1 MATIAL
7 LFSGLGLF
15 FIGVRGL
22 SANLV
27 PLVGRRARA
36 AFARALHG
44 RVSCAISGALAGIVT
59 QSSTA
64 VSWIIVSFVRG
75 GVLNDG
81 PALMAPTWAN
91 IGTALLPLIVAID
104 TATPAGVVIGVVG
117 FATYFRLARGERLR
131 NALEAALG
139 GALLLF
145 GMYLVSVAVGPV
157 REHLMH
163 HALWQT
169 ALEHAWLLALIGGG
183 FALAAQSS
191 SVAAA
196 IAVAAV
202 SGDLLDLGAALPLVA
217 GANLAG
223 SFNNA
228 LLIPGETTSGRV
240 VFALQVVQK
249 LAGSLLLALLA
260 CAAHVFPAEVDALL
274 AHAGPEAGGQ
284 IAVVFLLAQVGGA
297 FATALLEQ
305 PTRALLARLMPAS
318 PAETLAQP
326 AYLLREAMNDADAT
340 LDLAARELARLTAR
354 LPLLLDGVREDGDPA
369 SPPVAALKTAGD
381 SLAGTVKDYLAALLD
396 GKLNRQQVSVALL
409 LDEAAT
415 NAAALHDALAE
426 FAAEARH
433 ARGVPT
439 ARRLVEALHAIL
451 GAVADHADSLG
462 AEDPTL
468 VLGLL
473 GHRDQLMEALRL
485 RLSSQDD
492 IAPAAQNALF
502 RMTVLFERIVW
513 QARGLVN
520 DFTQVHR
527 ALEAD

>member
-27 PLVGRRARA
+27 PLVGRRART
-36 AFARALHG
+36 AFARALRG
-44 RVSCAISGALAGIVT
+44 RFSAAISGTLAGIVT

-75 GVLNDG
+75 GVLPGG
-81 PALMAPTWAN
+81 PALLAPTWSN
-91 IGTALLPLIVAID
+91 VGTALLPMIVAID
-104 TATPAGVVIGVVG
+104 TATPAGLVIGVVG
-117 FATYFRLARGERLR
+117 FATYFRLARGDRLR
-131 NALEAALG
+131 NALEAALD

-157 REHLMH
+157 RDQLMH
-163 HALWQT
+163 HHLWQM
-169 ALEHAWLLALIGGG
+169 ALDSAWLLALIGGA

-202 SGDLLDLGAALPLVA
+202 GGDLLDLGAALPLIA

-223 SFNNA
+223 SINNA
-228 LLIPGETTSGRV
+228 LLIPGETTGGRV
-240 VFALQVVQK
+240 VFALQVAQK
-249 LAGSLLLALLA
+249 MAGSLLLALLA
-260 CAAHVFPAEVDALL
+260 CAAEAFPQEVDALL
-274 AHAGPEAGGQ
+274 AYGGHDAGAQ
-284 IAVVFLLAQVGGA
+284 IAMVFLIAQIVGA
-297 FATALLEQ
+297 AAATGVEW
-305 PTRALLARLMPAS
+305 PVRELLARFMPAS

-326 AYLLREAMNDADAT
+326 AFLLREAMDDADVT
-340 LDLAARELARLTAR
+340 FDLALRELARLAGR
-354 LPLLLDGVREDGDPA
+354 LPLMLDGVREDGDAA
-369 SPPVAALKTAGD
+369 SPPPATLKAAGD
-381 SLAGTVKDYLAALLD
+381 SLAGTVKGFLAALLD
-396 GKLNRQQVSVALL
+396 GTLTREQVSVALL
-409 LDEAAT
+409 LDEAAS
-415 NAAALHDALAE
+415 NVAALHDVLAE
-426 FAAEARH
+426 FAAEARL
-433 ARGVPT
+433 ARDVPT

-451 GAVADHADSLG
+451 SAVADHADSLG
-462 AEDPTL
+462 AEDPAL

-520 DFTQVHR
+520 DFTQAHR
-527 ALEAD
+527 VLEAS